1 MGNQSSG
8 VLRALRTTD
17 LDAVVEIDRR
27 ITGRSRCIF
36 FERRLK
42 AALADPAGFI
52 VVAVEAED
60 ASSGASTGV
69 STGACAGFA
78 IARLQNGEFGDDRR
92 VAVLDVIG
100 VDPAHR
106 GAGVGSLLL
115 EGITAGMQRCDVGE
129 LRTQVDWRD
138 QELIRFFAVAGFGLA
153 PRQVLERATA
163 RDFGNLSQEGGPRP

>member
-1 MGNQSSG
+1 MGSRSSG
-8 VLRALRTTD
+8 VLRALRPAD

-27 ITGRSRCIF
+27 IAGRSRRVF

-52 VVAVEAED
+52 VVAVD
-60 ASSGASTGV
+60 TD
-69 STGACAGFA
+69 GACTGFA

-100 VDPAHR
+100 VDPAR
-106 GAGVGSLLL
+106 QGAGVGTLLL
-115 EGITAGMQRCDVGE
+115 EGITARMKRRDVCE

-138 QELIRFFAVAGFGLA
+138 QKLIRFFAAAGFGLA

-163 RDFGNLSQEGGPRP
+163 RDLGSLSQERGPRP

>member
-1 MGNQSSG
+1 MSNQSPG
-8 VLRALRTTD
+8 NLRSLEPAD

-27 ITGRSRCIF
+27 ITGRSRRVF

-52 VVAVEAED
+52 VVAVETD
-60 ASSGASTGV
+60 GAF
-69 STGACAGFA
+69 AGFA

-92 VAVLDVIG
+92 VAVLDVLG
-100 VDPAHR
+100 VDPSR
-106 GAGVGSLLL
+106 QGAGVGAQLL
-115 EGITAGMQRCDVGE
+115 EGITARMKRRDVRE

-138 QELIRFFAVAGFGLA
+138 QELIRFFASRGFALA

-163 RDFGNLSQEGGPRP
+163 RTLQGSP